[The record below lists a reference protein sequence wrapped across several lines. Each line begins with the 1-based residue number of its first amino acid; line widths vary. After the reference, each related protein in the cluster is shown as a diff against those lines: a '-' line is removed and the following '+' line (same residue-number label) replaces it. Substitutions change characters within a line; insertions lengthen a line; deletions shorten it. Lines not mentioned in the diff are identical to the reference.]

1 MAGRGAKSA
10 RTKQG
15 RPTSAPGADR
25 PAAAAGAGGARRRR
39 GLVEVIGGGA
49 IVVVG
54 LALALVD
61 IGAARYALVYGSI
74 ALGVAAIVA
83 GAVRLSPPAAPGT
96 RPLRDARRWIYGGLD
111 VVFGA
116 VFAIVIASVIP
127 TRLPSAAFHLWTL
140 PACVLVMGAGTLI
153 GGRHGWWIAIAGGSA
168 LLLSTILL
176 IVRILISAAFLAG
189 VYGAFGKAASTFAMI
204 AVALI
209 VEVVALLPIIQI
221 KFLMTRAGR
230 RAYGV

>member
-1 MAGRGAKSA
+1 MAGRGARSA

-15 RPTSAPGADR
+15 RPTSAPGTAG
-25 PAAAAGAGGARRRR
+25 PAAAGATGARRRR
-39 GLVEVIGGGA
+39 GLAEVIGGGVL
-49 IVVVG
+49 VVVG

-61 IGAARYALVYGSI
+61 IGAARYALVYGPI
-74 ALGVAAIVA
+74 AVGVAAIVT
-83 GAVRLSPPAAPGT
+83 GAARLSPPAASGT
-96 RPLRDARRWIYGGLD
+96 PRRRDARRWIYGGLD
-111 VVFGA
+111 VLFGA
-116 VFAIVIASVIP
+116 AFAIVIASVIP
-127 TRLPSAAFHLWTL
+127 TRMPSAAFHLWTL
-140 PACVLVMGAGTLI
+140 PACALVMGAGTLI

-168 LLLSTILL
+168 LLLSTIVL

-209 VEVVALLPIIQI
+209 VEVVALLPIVQL

-230 RAYGV
+230 RAYGM